1 MMITPQELIRL
12 LRPVLRWWWIIL
24 IAVPLSSGV
33 AFFVSRSET
42 RYYVARATLMI
53 GNTLESQR
61 PDPIQLQLGSS
72 LGRFYG
78 ELAKRERILQ
88 PVQEKLNLPFSWDVI
103 ANYMLRT
110 SVVPSANLL
119 EIYVTDSNPVR
130 AAAIANAIADQ
141 LIAYSPTSPDKV
153 AAEQMTIEQQLRE
166 SEARLNDLRARIEET
181 TFRRQQ
187 VVSASDL
194 AEINQTL
201 MQLEASLSKEQETYN
216 RLLSF
221 KNSSVVNVLTPFE
234 PAEPPAAPLPS
245 RRNLTVLFA
254 GLGGFLIAVA
264 AAYVL
269 DRLDPQLRGPGDVRD
284 RIDLPVLGSV
294 PKGPP
299 IQVVADVHA
308 ERRIEAMRRVQTN
321 LMLAAREEGIHALL
335 VTSPYP
341 NEGRSAVSAD
351 LADLFARSGHRVLL
365 VDADPTDP
373 HLSRL
378 LSADPDIGHPWTR
391 LGAGDRQELRK
402 RLVPSAM
409 PNVAFLPV
417 APTLDAQPAML
428 SSRRWH
434 ELTHLFTGVADIVI
448 FDGPAA
454 MAGPDAALL
463 APHVDGVV
471 VVVDPAADEQDILV
485 QSKQR
490 LQKDQRSHL
499 MGAVLLEPAALET
512 VRRPLLGAWPWKRP
526 PALPDLSGNG
536 ADASAQRGHVG
547 GASHSP
553 PAGAPIVFD
562 VDTSDMPEAEHV
574 ILTPPPVPD
583 ANEERVLVTPLNDAT
598 RQTDENAGDDTSPQS
613 DDHTPAHWRNGV
625 ERTVADGGL
634 SGAEDRRA
642 STGSASAATG
652 SVCEIERTA
661 ADDALAAA
669 QTPGQQEAERPQ
681 REHKRHQ
688 TPAASST
695 GARSHRVR
703 SARSRKRSRQP

>member
-1 MMITPQELIRL
+1 MMITPSELIRL
-12 LRPVLRWWWIIL
+12 IRPILRWWWIIL

-33 AFFVSRSET
+33 AFAVSRSET

-61 PDPIQLQLGSS
+61 PDPIQMQLGSS

-119 EIYVTDSNPVR
+119 EIYVTDSNPIR

-166 SEARLNDLRARIEET
+166 SEARLNDLRARIDET

-201 MQLEASLSKEQETYN
+201 MQLEASLSKEQDAYN
-216 RLLSF
+216 RLLAF

-234 PAEPPAAPLPS
+234 PAEPPPAPLPS
-245 RRNLTVLFA
+245 RRNMTILFA
-254 GLGGFLIAVA
+254 GLGGFLIAIA
-264 AAYVL
+264 AAYAL
-269 DRLDPQLRGPGDVRD
+269 DRVDPRLRGPGDVRD
-284 RIDLPVLGSV
+284 RIAMPVLGSV

-299 IQVVADVHA
+299 IQNVADAQA
-308 ERRIEAMRRVQTN
+308 ERRLEAMRQIQTN
-321 LMLAAREEGIHALL
+321 LMLAAREEGVHALL
-335 VTSPYP
+335 VTSAHPS
-341 NEGRSAVSAD
+341 EARSAVSAD

-365 VDADPTDP
+365 VDAEPTAP

-378 LSADPDIGHPWTR
+378 LSADPDSGRPWTR
-391 LGAGDRQELRK
+391 LAAGDRQALRTH
-402 RLVPSAM
+402 LVPSAI
-409 PNVAFLPV
+409 PNVACLPV

-434 ELTHLFTGVADIVI
+434 ELTHLFTSVADVVI

-463 APHVDGVV
+463 APHTDGVV
-471 VVVDPAADEQDILV
+471 VVIDPAADEQDV
-485 QSKQR
+485 VTQSKQR
-490 LQKDQRSHL
+490 LQKDERTHL
-499 MGAVLLEPAALET
+499 MGAVLLEPAAIEMT
-512 VRRPLLGAWPWKRP
+512 RRPLIDAWPWKRQ

-536 ADASAQRGHVG
+536 ADPSAQNGHAGEV
-547 GASHSP
+547 AH
-553 PAGAPIVFD
+553 PAAAGEPVIFD
-562 VDTSDMPEAEHV
+562 VDVSDIPEAEHV
-574 ILTPPPVPD
+574 IITPPPDDSD
-583 ANEERVLVTPLNDAT
+583 AEEKSVIMTPPLDGVTWQPAIPHNDAHAPG
-598 RQTDENAGDDTSPQS
+598 RPM
-613 DDHTPAHWRNGV
+613 NGA
-625 ERTVADGGL
+625 ERTVA
-634 SGAEDRRA
+634 EDARA
-642 STGSASAATG
+642 STGAAHAEPSTEEHTRASTGAA
-652 SVCEIERTA
+652 R
-661 ADDALAAA
+661 
-669 QTPGQQEAERPQ
+669 
-681 REHKRHQ
+681 
-688 TPAASST
+688 AASSAT
-695 GARSHRVR
+695 VQQRSR
-703 SARSRKRSRQP
+703 SARNRKRSRQP

>member
-1 MMITPQELIRL
+1 MRLVSQERQSMMITPGELIRL
-12 LRPVLRWWWIIL
+12 ARPILRWWWIML
-24 IAVPLSSGV
+24 ITVPLSSGV
-33 AFFVSRSET
+33 AFAISRYET

-88 PVQEKLNLPFSWDVI
+88 PVQENLNLPFSWNVI

-130 AAAIANAIADQ
+130 AAAIANAVADQ

-234 PAEPPAAPLPS
+234 PAEPPSAPLPS
-245 RRNLTVLFA
+245 RRNMTILFA
-254 GLGGFLIAVA
+254 GLGGFVIAVA

-269 DRLDPQLRGPGDVRD
+269 DRVDPRLRSPGDVRD

-299 IQVVADVHA
+299 IQHVAEAQA
-308 ERRIEAMRRVQTN
+308 ERRLEAIRQVQTN
-321 LMLAAREEGIHALL
+321 LMLSAREEGLHALL
-335 VTSPYP
+335 VTSAHP
-341 NEGRSAVSAD
+341 NEARSAVSAD
-351 LADLFARSGHRVLL
+351 LADLFARSGYRVLL
-365 VDADPTDP
+365 VDAEPTDP

-378 LSADPDIGHPWTR
+378 LRADPDSGRLWTR
-391 LGAGDRQELRK
+391 LAAGDRQELRTH
-402 RLVPSAM
+402 LVPLAI
-409 PNVAFLPV
+409 PNVALLPV

-434 ELTHLFTGVADIVI
+434 ELTHLFTSVADVVI

-454 MAGPDAALL
+454 MVGPDAALL
-463 APHVDGVV
+463 APHADGVV
-471 VVVDPAADEQDILV
+471 FVVDPATDEQDVVV

-490 LQKDQRSHL
+490 LLKDQRTYL
-499 MGAVLLEPAALET
+499 MGAVLLEPAAFEAAS
-512 VRRPLLGAWPWKRP
+512 RPLIGAWPWRQQ

-536 ADASAQRGHVG
+536 VAV
-547 GASHSP
+547 SP
-553 PAGAPIVFD
+553 DDDDSRRTSRATAAGEPVIFD
-562 VDTSDMPEAEHV
+562 VDTSDIPEAEHV
-574 ILTPPPVPD
+574 IITPPPD
-583 ANEERVLVTPLNDAT
+583 TDTGGDRVLVTPPPGAIVQQSGEDA
-598 RQTDENAGDDTSPQS
+598 RDLRSGAAHTSA
-613 DDHTPAHWRNGV
+613 HTRNGV
-625 ERTVADGGL
+625 KRP
-634 SGAEDRRA
+634 S
-642 STGSASAATG
+642 
-652 SVCEIERTA
+652 
-661 ADDALAAA
+661 ADDARS
-669 QTPGQQEAERPQ
+669 AEDAPPDRTRPQ
-681 REHKRHQ
+681 RNHGERQ
-688 TPAASST
+688 TLTASS
-695 GARSHRVR
+695 AAKPH
-703 SARSRKRSRQP
+703 RSRYSRSRRRSRLS

>member
-1 MMITPQELIRL
+1 MMITPSELIRL

-24 IAVPLSSGV
+24 IAVSLSSGV
-33 AFFVSRSET
+33 AFVISRYET

-130 AAAIANAIADQ
+130 AAAIANAVADQ

-153 AAEQMTIEQQLRE
+153 AAEQMTVEQQLRE

-234 PAEPPAAPLPS
+234 SAEPPPAPLPS
-245 RRNLTVLFA
+245 RRNTTVLFA
-254 GLGGFLIAVA
+254 GLGGLLIAVA

-269 DRLDPQLRGPGDVRD
+269 DRVDPRLRGPGDVRD
-284 RIDLPVLGSV
+284 RIDIPVLGSV

-299 IQVVADVHA
+299 IQQVVAAQA
-308 ERRIEAMRRVQTN
+308 ERRREAMRRVQTN
-321 LMLAAREEGIHALL
+321 LMLAAREEGVHALL
-335 VTSPYP
+335 VTSAHPG
-341 NEGRSAVSAD
+341 EARSAVSAD
-351 LADLFARSGHRVLL
+351 LADLFARSGYRVLL
-365 VDADPTDP
+365 VDGEPTGP

-378 LSADPDIGHPWTR
+378 LSADPDSSSPWTR
-391 LGAGDRQELRK
+391 LAAGDRQALQT
-402 RLVPSAM
+402 RLVPLAI

-434 ELTHLFTGVADIVI
+434 ELTHLFTSVADIVI
-448 FDGPAA
+448 FDGPAV

-463 APHVDGVV
+463 APHTDGVV
-471 VVVDPAADEQDILV
+471 VVVDPATDEQNV
-485 QSKQR
+485 VAQSKQR
-490 LQKDQRSHL
+490 LQKDQRTHL
-499 MGAVLLEPAALET
+499 MGAVLLEPAAIEAAH
-512 VRRPLLGAWPWKRP
+512 RPLIGAWPWKRQ
-526 PALPDLSGNG
+526 PALPDLSGND
-536 ADASAQRGHVG
+536 ADSSAQNGRTDN
-547 GASHSP
+547 ASHP
-553 PAGAPIVFD
+553 TAVGEPVIFD
-562 VDTSDMPEAEHV
+562 VDTSSMPEAEHV
-574 ILTPPPVPD
+574 IVTPPPD
-583 ANEERVLVTPLNDAT
+583 SGADGDRVLVTPPPDTAA
-598 RQTDENAGDDTSPQS
+598 RQSWEDAGDHALQPDT
-613 DDHTPAHWRNGV
+613 AHMPERPMNGV
-625 ERTVADGGL
+625 ERTMPDGAL
-634 SGAEDRRA
+634 
-642 STGSASAATG
+642 SAAQ
-652 SVCEIERTA
+652 A
-661 ADDALAAA
+661 PA
-669 QTPGQQEAERPQ
+669 QQDPEQPR
-681 REHKRHQ
+681 REQHQ
-688 TPAASST
+688 MPLASSPS
-695 GARSHRVR
+695 ARPHRSRHV
-703 SARSRKRSRQP
+703 RSRKRSKQP